1 MSAAP
6 IVAVLAGGR
15 GSRIGGSKAMVE
27 LGGRPLISRPLAAAA
42 AAGLEAMVVAKR
54 DTPLPHLNAAV
65 VLEPDRPRHPLTGLV
80 AALEAGDGR
89 AILALGCDMPFVT
102 GPLLAS
108 LAAATPPT
116 VATLDGELEPL
127 LALYRP
133 DDAEPLRAALRRGES
148 LRRAVASLAPARFDE
163 SSMRR
168 FGDPR
173 ALAFSVNTPADLAAA
188 TEGIAGPS
196 R

>member
-15 GSRIGGSKAMVE
+15 GSRLGGSKAMVE

-54 DTPLPHLNAAV
+54 DTPLPRLDVAV
-65 VLEPDRPRHPLTGLV
+65 VLEPDDPRHPLTGLV
-80 AALEAGDGR
+80 AALEAGRGN

-108 LAAATPPT
+108 LGGATPPT

-127 LALYRP
+127 LGLYGP
-133 DDAEPLRAALRRGES
+133 GDAEPLRAALGRGES
-148 LRRAVASLAPARFDE
+148 LRSAVASLAPARFDE
-163 SSMRR
+163 SSMRP

-173 ALAFSVNTPADLAAA
+173 ALAFSVNTPADLDAAA
-188 TEGIAGPS
+188 EGIAGPG